1 MLYHGHCNCALR
13 PDPFRSDPIQS
24 NPIPCHP
31 VVQSNR
37 LATTITPRLGEA
49 ISATQSKAKAESRLG
64 IHNAIGSQRSRQI
77 VTHNGCFYQRNG
89 FFWPAGLLDLGYWV
103 FSFCFGWLSAIWGSR
118 LWCHRFGRWTFLALE
133 LATYR
138 HHFTNF
144 GNEMQ
149 HQFCIFTRI

>member
-1 MLYHGHCNCALR
+1 VTAKEEARRRRPVVVTRLRHFLFDVSARLALCR
-13 PDPFRSDPIQS
+13 SLFGCSITAIVIVHSGQIRSDPIRS
-24 NPIPCHP
+24 NPIIPCHP

-64 IHNAIGSQRSRQI
+64 IHKAIGSQRSRQI

-103 FSFCFGWLSAIWGSR
+103 FSFCFG
-118 LWCHRFGRWTFLALE
+118 
-133 LATYR
+133 
-138 HHFTNF
+138 
-144 GNEMQ
+144 
-149 HQFCIFTRI
+149 